1 MKYGIIDGQANKF
14 LIVSDNLICLQ
25 ETVAKHMPQFCA
37 DDIKE
42 YADSDIE
49 YGFDG
54 VCYLR
59 SALSEELEP
68 TVEYVRNRRRQY
80 RSENCDYLTLE
91 KVRKT
96 ALGHWTD
103 EDEAAYVG
111 KMLEIEDYIAQ
122 YMPYFAHKKPKGE
135 NSGLVIPNVGVDV

>member
-1 MKYGIIDGQANKF
+1 MKYGIIDDQTNKF
-14 LIVSDNLICLQ
+14 LIVSDDKVGLQ
-25 ETVAKHMPQFCA
+25 KTVAKHMPQFCVN
-37 DDIKE
+37 DIHE

-54 VCYLR
+54 IYYLK
-59 SALSEELEP
+59 SAFPEQAGP
-68 TVEYVRNRRRQY
+68 MVDDIRKQRRQY

-96 ALGHWTD
+96 ALGCWTD

-111 KMLEIEDYIAQ
+111 KMHEIEDYISLN
-122 YMPYFAHKKPKGE
+122 MPYPFQQEAQSEAEEVVVSPTGTD
-135 NSGLVIPNVGVDV
+135 I